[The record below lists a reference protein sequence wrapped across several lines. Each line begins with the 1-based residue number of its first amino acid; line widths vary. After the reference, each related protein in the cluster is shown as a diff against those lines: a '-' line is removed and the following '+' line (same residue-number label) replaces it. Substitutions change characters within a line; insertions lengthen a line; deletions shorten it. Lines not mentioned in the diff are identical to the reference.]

1 MTLAPSDSRTSGTH
15 VYPRFTQ
22 PNIGRLFLL
31 NVAVGLFAVTSLL
44 TCMVSLTPA
53 VLVALTTGLSVAVTL
68 CWPIWMMR
76 HYYDAILTTRRAAWL
91 GVFYSLGLFGV
102 LLAIA
107 LSMVVVKPLDTT
119 NWLMFGVD
127 LLAGSIVV
135 ILFAIGWN
143 LLLRWMPE
151 LVRQNGTL
159 CPTCA
164 YCLVGV
170 QSMRCPECGS
180 AFSFA
185 DLETTEYEFQSRSKR
200 ATSEQRP
207 TEC

>member
-1 MTLAPSDSRTSGTH
+1 MKRPSDKSRTSGTH
-15 VYPRFTQ
+15 VYPRFGQ
-22 PNIGRLFLL
+22 PKIGRLFLL
-31 NVAVGLFAVTSLL
+31 NVAVGLFAVTGLL
-44 TCMVSLTPA
+44 TSMVSLTSA
-53 VLVALTTGLSVAVTL
+53 VLAALATGLSVAVTL

-76 HYYDAILTTRRAAWL
+76 RYYVAILTTRRAAWL
-91 GVFYSLGLFGV
+91 GLGYSLGLFGV

-107 LSMVVVKPLDTT
+107 LVMLVLKPLDTT
-119 NWLMFGVD
+119 NWLRLGAN
-127 LLAGSIVV
+127 LLADSIIA

-143 LLLRWMPE
+143 LLQRWMPD

-170 QSMRCPECGS
+170 QSMRCPECGA

-185 DLETTEYEFQSRSKR
+185 DLETTEYEFQSRTER
-200 ATSEQRP
+200 ATSE
-207 TEC
+207 